1 MCAVDRQTDELPS
14 IEKLRWQ
21 CRRGMLE
28 LDYAL
33 SEFLEAHYQGLS
45 EDEKRLFVQL
55 LDFEDQL
62 LLDWVMGHVVPSDRG
77 IRHMIDR
84 ICKRA

>member
-1 MCAVDRQTDELPS
+1 MNQSTPS

-28 LDYAL
+28 LDYVL
-33 SEFLEAHYQGLS
+33 KDFLENHYPTLS
-45 EDEKRLFVQL
+45 VEEQMLFVKI

-62 LLDWVMGHVVPSDRG
+62 LIDWVMGNVVPSDAK
-77 IRHMIDR
+77 IRRLVGLMQ
-84 ICKRA
+84 AG

>member
-1 MCAVDRQTDELPS
+1 MNQSTPS

-28 LDYAL
+28 LDYVL
-33 SEFLEAHYQGLS
+33 KDFLENHYPTLS
-45 EDEKRLFVQL
+45 AEEQMLFVKI

-62 LLDWVMGHVVPSDRG
+62 LIDWVMGNVVPSDAK
-77 IRHMIDR
+77 IRRLVGLMQ
-84 ICKRA
+84 AG